1 VITEQ
6 ELDKR
11 LMTLRII
18 WFALLMSLAV
28 YLFVAI
34 QVGTKVQSSINK
46 ETFGILRTVLYLMAA
61 AILIATRYVRKLILS
76 GRSQISQPAQAWEPL
91 ALQKYSAATIVALA
105 MSESIGIYG
114 LILFFLGKNST
125 DLYLLILIS
134 AAAMVVYR
142 PRRDEML
149 SLVQAGPVDS
159 GASGGT
165 SPDV

>member
-1 VITEQ
+1 MTEQ

-18 WFALLMSLAV
+18 WFTLLMSLGI

-34 QVGTKVQSSINK
+34 QVGTHVQSSINE
-46 ETFGILRTVLYLMAA
+46 ETFGILRTVLYAIA
-61 AILIATRYVRKLILS
+61 FAILIATRYIRKLIMS
-76 GRSQISQPAQAWEPL
+76 GKSQVTTSAGFGAL

-134 AAAMVVYR
+134 AVAMVIYR
-142 PRRDEML
+142 PRKDEML
-149 SLVQAGPVDS
+149 HRVQEGRVDS
-159 GASGGT
+159 GAGSV
-165 SPDV
+165 PDL